1 MNILVADDDG
11 VTRILLKTL
20 LEKDGHHVTTVSDG
34 VQAMDELRKPD
45 PPRLAILDWEMSPM
59 DGMEVSRRVRE
70 RGLHVY
76 LLMLTSRTNRDNLIK
91 GLSGGADD
99 YITKPFDHEELRAR
113 IRIGERII
121 SLQTDLAAELA
132 KAQKALQEI
141 QDLKATLN
149 LSI

>member
-1 MNILVADDDG
+1 MKILVADDDG

-20 LEKDGHHVTTVSDG
+20 LEKDGHNVIAVSDG
-34 VQAMDELRKPD
+34 VQAMEQLRKED

-70 RGLHVY
+70 GGMHIY
-76 LLMLTSRTNRDNLIK
+76 LLMLTSRTHRDSVIK

-121 SLQTDLAAELA
+121 SLQTSLAAQLA
-132 KAQKALQEI
+132 KAQKALAQIQE
-141 QDLKATLN
+141 LKETLN
-149 LSI
+149 VAL